1 MVNIA
6 TTVPMAL
13 VQQVVTITFSNKDIV
28 EFNPK
33 QYLELEM
40 AIINKLCK
48 NCSKNL
54 LMSGDANK
62 PRAKVAKLN

>member
-1 MVNIA
+1 MANIA
-6 TTVPMAL
+6 TTIPTAL

-33 QYLELEM
+33 QYLELET

-48 NCSKNL
+48 DCVNHIAKKKNHQ
-54 LMSGDANK
+54 
-62 PRAKVAKLN
+62 